1 VDREQRDA
9 VTRHYDDRAPTYDDG
24 PLHRALAAAVA
35 DLVAEA
41 LAASPPPPTEQP
53 AIPPQQQPP
62 VVLDVATGT
71 GLVLRALALTTSR
84 PPGSPRPSGP
94 SARLVGVDL
103 SPGMLRI
110 AATALP
116 PPAAAFLRAD
126 ATALPLADTSVDVV
140 TLVTALHLL
149 PSPAAADAAIAECRR
164 VLRPGGHLLTA
175 TFNDPAPPPDPEI
188 TTGTRDT
195 HDPNPRRRH
204 EAYATVDQLTAVLA
218 PHGLTVRDHRT
229 WTDGAHHLLLCH
241 ATPST
246 TPSTIP
252 ASGPVPPAP
261 PTSQ

>member
-1 VDREQRDA
+1 MDREQRDA

-24 PLHRALAAAVA
+24 PLHRALATAVA
-35 DLVAEA
+35 DLVTEA
-41 LAASPPPPTEQP
+41 LAAASPPPPADPP
-53 AIPPQQQPP
+53 ADPPPQQPP

-71 GLVLRALALTTSR
+71 GLVLRALALALATSR
-84 PPGSPRPSGP
+84 SPGSPRPSGP
-94 SARLVGVDL
+94 IARLVGVDL

-116 PPAAAFLRAD
+116 PPAATFLRAD
-126 ATALPLADTSVDVV
+126 ATALPLANASVDVV

-175 TFNDPAPPPDPEI
+175 TFTDPARPSGRPPATPAAS
-188 TTGTRDT
+188 T
-195 HDPNPRRRH
+195 PRRRH
-204 EAYATVDQLTAVLA
+204 EAYATVDQLIAVLA
-218 PHGLTVRDHRT
+218 PHGLTVQDHRT

-241 ATPST
+241 ATT
-246 TPSTIP
+246 STIP
-252 ASGPVPPAP
+252 ASGPVPPTP

>member
-1 VDREQRDA
+1 MDREQRDA

-41 LAASPPPPTEQP
+41 LAASPPPP
-53 AIPPQQQPP
+53 ADPPTDPPRQQPP

-71 GLVLRALALTTSR
+71 GLVLRTLARALATSR
-84 PPGSPRPSGP
+84 SPGPPGRI
-94 SARLVGVDL
+94 ARLVGVDL

-175 TFNDPAPPPDPEI
+175 TFTDPAPPPGRPQAA
-188 TTGTRDT
+188 
-195 HDPNPRRRH
+195 PAASAPRRRH

-218 PHGLTVRDHRT
+218 PHGLTVQDHRT

-241 ATPST
+241 ATTST
-246 TPSTIP
+246 TTSTIP
-252 ASGPVPPAP
+252 ASGPVPPTP

>member
-1 VDREQRDA
+1 MDREQRDA
-9 VTRHYDDRAPTYDDG
+9 VTRHYDDRAATYDDG
-24 PLHRALAAAVA
+24 PLHRALATAVA

-41 LAASPPPPTEQP
+41 LAASPPPPADPPTG
-53 AIPPQQQPP
+53 PPQQQPPP

-71 GLVLRALALTTSR
+71 GLVLRAVARVLATSR
-84 PPGSPRPSGP
+84 PPDSPRPSGH

-110 AATALP
+110 AAAALP

-140 TLVTALHLL
+140 TVVTALHLL

-175 TFNDPAPPPDPEI
+175 TFTDPAPPPGRPQAAPAAS
-188 TTGTRDT
+188 T
-195 HDPNPRRRH
+195 PQRRH

-218 PHGLTVRDHRT
+218 PHGLTVQDHRT

-252 ASGPVPPAP
+252 ASGPVPPTP